1 MIESS
6 LERVKQLLFLQVE
19 ASKSENML
27 IKQMLGAFEQIESA
41 QDSNNA
47 MFEKSVNNHTKTI

>member
-41 QDSNNA
+41 QDSTNA